1 LAKPWLDNP
10 NTIISVVSI
19 PLIWQ
24 YIGYYMVIIMAA
36 MTSIDPSIYEMA
48 ELDGATGI
56 QKAVKITLPL
66 IKGSIAVAVMLCIA
80 GNMKIFDHI
89 YVMTNGGPGTSS
101 MVMALQVYKTTFI
114 KNQFGYA
121 SAMSIGILVLS
132 LGLVGISRLIIT
144 RPWRKES
151 DY

>member
-1 LAKPWLDNP
+1 
-10 NTIISVVSI
+10 
-19 PLIWQ
+19 
-24 YIGYYMVIIMAA
+24 
-36 MTSIDPSIYEMA
+36 
-48 ELDGATGI
+48 
-56 QKAVKITLPL
+56 
-66 IKGSIAVAVMLCIA
+66 MLCIA

-121 SAMSIGILVLS
+121 SAMSIAILVLS
-132 LGLVGISRLIIT
+132 LGLVGVSRLVIT

>member
-1 LAKPWLDNP
+1 
-10 NTIISVVSI
+10 
-19 PLIWQ
+19 
-24 YIGYYMVIIMAA
+24 
-36 MTSIDPSIYEMA
+36 MA
-48 ELDGATGI
+48 ELDGATGV

-132 LGLVGISRLIIT
+132 TDHGRIEKECGSRKKG
-144 RPWRKES
+144 WEKYWES
-151 DY
+151 HL

>member
-1 LAKPWLDNP
+1 
-10 NTIISVVSI
+10 
-19 PLIWQ
+19 
-24 YIGYYMVIIMAA
+24 